1 MFEEALENLFGDED
15 IDEEQK
21 ARDREERKKQLKQE
35 REEQGLPVD
44 DAEIER
50 IMDEEEKEA
59 KKQRRRNVLA
69 NCLCLS

>member
-1 MFEEALENLFGDED
+1 VFR
-15 IDEEQK
+15 ID
-21 ARDREERKKQLKQE
+21 RCSRKKQLKQE

-59 KKQRRRNVLA
+59 KKQRRRVK
-69 NCLCLS
+69 